1 MIIRKEGLKLMKQN
15 ETLTY
20 LARIMKK
27 CNELDLPCERVITHY
42 GQCIGELADDAIV
55 ILKRILSKPEIR
67 TCRIPLIIDFEQM
80 KDIDYWLKCTIF
92 DLLPS
97 SESSALKEKFELLT
111 DLIMELEMMRKQV
124 DPKHAE
130 KFFKRM
136 AARLKTKK
144 YFPYEIYRADPD
156 NLIIEKL
163 WRMECQ
169 LTYDLLIKG
178 VLDFDKAPSGDEV
191 EKVRMDL
198 LMKGLESGIQ
208 PPQDFERTAA
218 KIRRYSYWKEDLF
231 MINYP
236 LIYKELYQHCIE
248 KLSKEQRMAIYE
260 YDEQLKMVHKD
271 MAALKPELAQ
281 YLTKNEDADTFGIV
295 NSLTRLMQQAWFKE
309 FRTDPK
315 YDHAWIEKFVSD
327 LLASEHQ
334 QELLTIWQDADKRLT
349 LKGNIIGCLRMAG
362 VIDGSDLGIATAL
375 LNGTVRENKT
385 FASYMGLGK
394 KMICHKN
401 SNFCSWI
408 YEHVKH

>member
-42 GQCIGELADDAIV
+42 GQCIEELADDAIV

-218 KIRRYSYWKEDLF
+218 KIRRYSYWKEELF

-281 YLTKNEDADTFGIV
+281 YLTKNEEADTFGIV

>member
-1 MIIRKEGLKLMKQN
+1 MIIRKEGAELMKQN

-20 LARIMKK
+20 LARIMESK
-27 CNELDLPCERVITHY
+27 ELDMPCECFINHCS
-42 GQCIGELADDAIV
+42 QCIGELADDAIV

-67 TCRIPLIIDFEQM
+67 TCRIPLIIDFMQM
-80 KDIDYWLKCTIF
+80 KDIDYWLKCKIF

-97 SESSALKEKFELLT
+97 SESSALKDKFELLT

-218 KIRRYSYWKEDLF
+218 KIRRYSYWKEELF

-236 LIYKELYQHCIE
+236 LIYKELYQHCFN

-309 FRTDPK
+309 FRTDKK

-334 QELLTIWQDADKRLT
+334 QELLTIWQVAKKRQN
-349 LKGNIIGCLRMAG
+349 LKSYIIGCLNKAG
-362 VIDGSDLGIATAL
+362 VIKGSNLGIATAL
-375 LNGTVRENKT
+375 LNGSIKENT
-385 FASYMGLGK
+385 NFANYMGRGK
-394 KMICHKN
+394 KMVFCDWICN
-401 SNFCSWI
+401 
-408 YEHVKH
+408 YVKD

>member
-67 TCRIPLIIDFEQM
+67 TCRIPLIIDFMQM
-80 KDIDYWLKCTIF
+80 KDIDYWLKCKIF

-198 LMKGLESGIQ
+198 LMKGLESGTQ
-208 PPQDFERTAA
+208 PPKDFEKTAA
-218 KIRRYSYWKEDLF
+218 KIRRYSYWKEELF

>member
-1 MIIRKEGLKLMKQN
+1 MIIRKEGAELMKQN

-20 LARIMKK
+20 LARIMESK
-27 CNELDLPCERVITHY
+27 ELDMPCECFINHCS
-42 GQCIGELADDAIV
+42 QCIGELADDAIV

-218 KIRRYSYWKEDLF
+218 KIRRYSYWKEELF

-236 LIYKELYQHCIE
+236 LIYKELYQHCFN

-315 YDHAWIEKFVSD
+315 YDYAWIEKFVSD

-334 QELLTIWQDADKRLT
+334 QELLTIWQVAKKRQN
-349 LKGNIIGCLRMAG
+349 LKSYIIGCLNKAG
-362 VIDGSDLGIATAL
+362 VIKGSNLGIATAL
-375 LNGTVRENKT
+375 LNGSIKENT
-385 FASYMGLGK
+385 NFANYMGRGK
-394 KMICHKN
+394 KMVFCDWICN
-401 SNFCSWI
+401 
-408 YEHVKH
+408 YVKD

>member
-67 TCRIPLIIDFEQM
+67 TCRIPLIIDF
-80 KDIDYWLKCTIF
+80 KCTIF

-198 LMKGLESGIQ
+198 LMKGLESGTQ
-208 PPQDFERTAA
+208 PPKDFEKTAA

-281 YLTKNEDADTFGIV
+281 YLTKNEEADTFGIV

>member
-1 MIIRKEGLKLMKQN
+1 MIIRKEGAELMKQN

-198 LMKGLESGIQ
+198 LMKGLESGTQ
-208 PPQDFERTAA
+208 PPQDFEKTAA

-236 LIYKELYQHCIE
+236 LIYKELYQHCFN

-334 QELLTIWQDADKRLT
+334 QELLTIWQVAKKRQN
-349 LKGNIIGCLRMAG
+349 LKSYIIGCMNKAG
-362 VIDGSDLGIATAL
+362 VIKGSNLGIATAL
-375 LNGTVRENKT
+375 LNGSIKENT
-385 FASYMGLGK
+385 NFANYMGRGK
-394 KMICHKN
+394 KMVFCDWICN
-401 SNFCSWI
+401 
-408 YEHVKH
+408 YVKD

>member
-20 LARIMKK
+20 LARIMESK
-27 CNELDLPCERVITHY
+27 ELDMPCECFINHCS
-42 GQCIGELADDAIV
+42 QCIGELADDAIV

-67 TCRIPLIIDFEQM
+67 TCRIPLIIDFMQM

-198 LMKGLESGIQ
+198 LMKGLESGTQ
-208 PPQDFERTAA
+208 PPKDFEKTAA
-218 KIRRYSYWKEDLF
+218 KIRRYSYWKEELF

-334 QELLTIWQDADKRLT
+334 QELLKIWQDADKRLT

>member
-1 MIIRKEGLKLMKQN
+1 MKQN

-20 LARIMKK
+20 LARIMESK
-27 CNELDLPCERVITHY
+27 ELDMPCECFINHCS
-42 GQCIGELADDAIV
+42 QCIGELADDAIV

-67 TCRIPLIIDFEQM
+67 TCRIPLIIDFMQM
-80 KDIDYWLKCTIF
+80 KDIDYWLKCKIF

-97 SESSALKEKFELLT
+97 SESSALKDKFELLT

-156 NLIIEKL
+156 NLTIEKL

-218 KIRRYSYWKEDLF
+218 KIRRYSYWKEELF

-236 LIYKELYQHCIE
+236 LIYKELYQHCFN

-327 LLASEHQ
+327 LLVSEHQ
-334 QELLTIWQDADKRLT
+334 QELLTIWQVAKKRQN
-349 LKGNIIGCLRMAG
+349 LKSYIIGCLNKAG
-362 VIDGSDLGIATAL
+362 VIKGSNLGIATAL
-375 LNGTVRENKT
+375 LNGSIKENT
-385 FASYMGLGK
+385 NFANYMGRGK
-394 KMICHKN
+394 KMVFCDWICN
-401 SNFCSWI
+401 
-408 YEHVKH
+408 YVKD

>member
-1 MIIRKEGLKLMKQN
+1 MIIRKEGAELMKQN

-20 LARIMKK
+20 LARIMESK
-27 CNELDLPCERVITHY
+27 ELDMPCECFINHCS
-42 GQCIGELADDAIV
+42 QCIGELADDAIV

-67 TCRIPLIIDFEQM
+67 TCRIPLIIDFMQM
-80 KDIDYWLKCTIF
+80 KDIDYWLKCKIF

-97 SESSALKEKFELLT
+97 SESSALKDKFELLT

-156 NLIIEKL
+156 NLTIEKL

-236 LIYKELYQHCIE
+236 LIYKELYQHCFN

-334 QELLTIWQDADKRLT
+334 QELLTIWQVAKKRQN
-349 LKGNIIGCLRMAG
+349 LKSYIIGCLNKAG
-362 VIDGSDLGIATAL
+362 VIKGSNLGIATAL
-375 LNGTVRENKT
+375 LNGSIKENT
-385 FASYMGLGK
+385 NFANYMGRGK
-394 KMICHKN
+394 KMVFCDWICN
-401 SNFCSWI
+401 
-408 YEHVKH
+408 YVKD

>member
-218 KIRRYSYWKEDLF
+218 KIRRYSYWKEELF

-281 YLTKNEDADTFGIV
+281 YLTKNEEADTFGIV

>member
-27 CNELDLPCERVITHY
+27 CKELDLPCERVITHY

-218 KIRRYSYWKEDLF
+218 KIRRYSYWKEELF

-394 KMICHKN
+394 KMIYSKD
-401 SNFCSWI
+401 SNYCSWI
-408 YEHVKH
+408 CDHLKD

>member
-1 MIIRKEGLKLMKQN
+1 
-15 ETLTY
+15 
-20 LARIMKK
+20 
-27 CNELDLPCERVITHY
+27 
-42 GQCIGELADDAIV
+42 
-55 ILKRILSKPEIR
+55 
-67 TCRIPLIIDFEQM
+67 
-80 KDIDYWLKCTIF
+80 
-92 DLLPS
+92 
-97 SESSALKEKFELLT
+97 
-111 DLIMELEMMRKQV
+111 MELEMMRKQV

-218 KIRRYSYWKEDLF
+218 KIRRYSYWKEELF

-281 YLTKNEDADTFGIV
+281 YLTKNEEADTFGIV
-295 NSLTRLMQQAWFKE
+295 NSLTKLMQQAWFKE
-309 FRTDPK
+309 FRTDRK
-315 YDHAWIEKFVSD
+315 YDAAWVEKFVYD

-334 QELLTIWQDADKRLT
+334 QELLTIWQVAKKRQN
-349 LKGNIIGCLRMAG
+349 LKSYIIGCLNKAG
-362 VIDGSDLGIATAL
+362 VIKGSNLGIATAL
-375 LNGTVRENKT
+375 LNGSIKENT
-385 FASYMGLGK
+385 NFANYMGRGK
-394 KMICHKN
+394 KMVFCDWICN
-401 SNFCSWI
+401 
-408 YEHVKH
+408 YVKD

>member
-67 TCRIPLIIDFEQM
+67 TCRIPLIIDFMQM

-218 KIRRYSYWKEDLF
+218 KIRRYSYWKEELF

-236 LIYKELYQHCIE
+236 LIYKELYQHCFN

-281 YLTKNEDADTFGIV
+281 YLTKNEEADTFGIV

-334 QELLTIWQDADKRLT
+334 QELLTIWQVAKKRQN
-349 LKGNIIGCLRMAG
+349 LKSYIIGCLNKAG
-362 VIDGSDLGIATAL
+362 VIKGSNLGIATAL
-375 LNGTVRENKT
+375 LNGSIKENT
-385 FASYMGLGK
+385 NFANYMGRGK
-394 KMICHKN
+394 KMVFCDWICN
-401 SNFCSWI
+401 
-408 YEHVKH
+408 YVKD

>member
-67 TCRIPLIIDFEQM
+67 TCRIPLIIDFMQM
-80 KDIDYWLKCTIF
+80 KDIDYWLKCKIF

-97 SESSALKEKFELLT
+97 SESSALKDKFELLT

-136 AARLKTKK
+136 ATRLKTKK

-218 KIRRYSYWKEDLF
+218 KIRRYSYWKEELF

-334 QELLTIWQDADKRLT
+334 QELLTIWQVAKKRQN
-349 LKGNIIGCLRMAG
+349 LKSYIIGCLNKAG
-362 VIDGSDLGIATAL
+362 VIKGSNLGIATAL
-375 LNGTVRENKT
+375 LNGSIKENT
-385 FASYMGLGK
+385 NFANYMGRGK
-394 KMICHKN
+394 KMVFCDWICN
-401 SNFCSWI
+401 
-408 YEHVKH
+408 YVKD

>member
-1 MIIRKEGLKLMKQN
+1 MIIRKEGAELMKQN

-67 TCRIPLIIDFEQM
+67 TCRIPLIIDFMQM

-218 KIRRYSYWKEDLF
+218 KIRRYSYWKEELF

>member
-67 TCRIPLIIDFEQM
+67 TCRIPLIIDFMQM

>member
-80 KDIDYWLKCTIF
+80 KDIDYWLKSKIF
-92 DLLPS
+92 NLLPS
-97 SESSALKEKFELLT
+97 SESSALKDKFELLT

-156 NLIIEKL
+156 NLTIEKL

-218 KIRRYSYWKEDLF
+218 KIRRYSYWKEELF

-236 LIYKELYQHCIE
+236 LIYKELYQHCFN

-281 YLTKNEDADTFGIV
+281 YLTKNEEADTFGIV

-334 QELLTIWQDADKRLT
+334 QELLTIWQVAKKRQN
-349 LKGNIIGCLRMAG
+349 LKSYIIGCLNKAG
-362 VIDGSDLGIATAL
+362 VIKGSNLGIATAL
-375 LNGTVRENKT
+375 LNGSIKENT
-385 FASYMGLGK
+385 NFANYMGRGK
-394 KMICHKN
+394 KMVFCDWICN
-401 SNFCSWI
+401 
-408 YEHVKH
+408 YVKD

>member
-42 GQCIGELADDAIV
+42 GQCIEELADDAIV

-198 LMKGLESGIQ
+198 LMKGLESGTQ
-208 PPQDFERTAA
+208 PPKDFEKTAA

-281 YLTKNEDADTFGIV
+281 YLTKNEEADTFGIV

>member
-42 GQCIGELADDAIV
+42 GQCIEELADDAIV

-67 TCRIPLIIDFEQM
+67 TCRIPLIIDFMQM

-97 SESSALKEKFELLT
+97 SESSALKDKFELLT

-156 NLIIEKL
+156 NLTIEKL

-169 LTYDLLIKG
+169 LTYDLRIKG

-218 KIRRYSYWKEDLF
+218 KIRRYSYWKEELF

-236 LIYKELYQHCIE
+236 LIYKELYQHCFN

-334 QELLTIWQDADKRLT
+334 QELLTIWQVAKKRQN
-349 LKGNIIGCLRMAG
+349 LKSYIIGCLNKAG
-362 VIDGSDLGIATAL
+362 VIKGSNLGIATAL
-375 LNGTVRENKT
+375 LNGSIKENT
-385 FASYMGLGK
+385 NFANYMGRGK
-394 KMICHKN
+394 KMVFCDWICN
-401 SNFCSWI
+401 
-408 YEHVKH
+408 YVKD

>member
-198 LMKGLESGIQ
+198 LMKGLESGTQ
-208 PPQDFERTAA
+208 PPKDFEKTAA

-281 YLTKNEDADTFGIV
+281 YLTKNEEADTFGIV
-295 NSLTRLMQQAWFKE
+295 NSLTRLMQQDWFKE

-315 YDHAWIEKFVSD
+315 YGDAWIENFVSE
-327 LLASEHQ
+327 LLASDHR
-334 QELLTIWQDADKRLT
+334 QELLTIWQDPDKRPT
-349 LKGNIIGCLRMAG
+349 LKGNIIGCLKMAG

-375 LNGTVRENKT
+375 LNGSDKENKT
-385 FASYMGLGK
+385 FAIYMGKGK
-394 KMICHKN
+394 KM
-401 SNFCSWI
+401 SFCDWTCD
-408 YEHVKH
+408 YVKH

>member
-1 MIIRKEGLKLMKQN
+1 MKQN

-20 LARIMKK
+20 LARIMESK
-27 CNELDLPCERVITHY
+27 ELDMPCECFINHCS
-42 GQCIGELADDAIV
+42 QCIGELADDAIV

-67 TCRIPLIIDFEQM
+67 TCRIPLIIDFMQM
-80 KDIDYWLKCTIF
+80 KDIDYWLKCKIF

-97 SESSALKEKFELLT
+97 SESSALKDKFELLT

-156 NLIIEKL
+156 NLTIEKL

-236 LIYKELYQHCIE
+236 LIYKELYQHCFN

-334 QELLTIWQDADKRLT
+334 QELLTIWQVAKKRQN
-349 LKGNIIGCLRMAG
+349 LKSYIIGCLNKAG
-362 VIDGSDLGIATAL
+362 VIKGSNLGIATAL
-375 LNGTVRENKT
+375 LNGSIKENT
-385 FASYMGLGK
+385 NFANYMGRGK
-394 KMICHKN
+394 KMVFCDWICN
-401 SNFCSWI
+401 
-408 YEHVKH
+408 YVKD